1 MINTKT
7 DPPKPVPNGNN
18 PIIKPFAEGIAYS
31 IILSI
36 FITVGV
42 CILIIV
48 FLLRHFHIL

>member
-7 DPPKPVPNGNN
+7 DPSKPSPNGNN

-31 IILSI
+31 IILSV
-36 FITVGV
+36 FIAIGL
-42 CILIIV
+42 CILIVV